1 MKSIMSNVET
11 QKVNLLS
18 FFMADLGEE
27 RVNFLEDFLIQKN
40 TELSYLIKEDVA
52 TVNHMRVW
60 KITPLGI

>member
-11 QKVNLLS
+11 QKVSLLS

-40 TELSYLIKEDVA
+40 TELSYLINEDVA
-52 TVNHMRVW
+52 TVKLMRVW